1 MELGSWRLRGLLR
14 TAGIEGTV
22 DVLSICEAFVG
33 KTYKPLTGFNPE
45 PEVSHVILVI
55 FPHIARVT
63 RA

>member
-1 MELGSWRLRGLLR
+1 MR